1 MTKPA
6 QPAPDALLLEIARRY
21 IPSIE
26 TLATRNSDALDFHD
40 VAVWS
45 VRNAL
50 ADAYAAGQAAATA
63 R

>member
-1 MTKPA
+1 MTQSA
-6 QPAPDALLLEIARRY
+6 QPAPDALLLEIARRH

-26 TLATRNSDALDFHD
+26 TLATRNSNALDFHD

-45 VRNAL
+45 LRSAL
-50 ADAYAAGQAAATA
+50 AETYAAGQAAAAT

>member
-1 MTKPA
+1 MSKPA
-6 QPAPDALLLEIARRY
+6 QSAPDALLLEIARRH

-26 TLATRNSDALDFHD
+26 TLAARNSDALDFHD

-45 VRNAL
+45 LRNAL
-50 ADAYAAGQAAATA
+50 ADAYAAGQAAAAA